1 MNGFNTIT
9 VPGQGEYEEKK
20 SRFLANAYPVK
31 TQEEI
36 RTHLEKLK
44 KQYYDARHHCY
55 AWVLGLQ
62 GADRKASDD
71 GEPHGTA
78 GLPILKVIDGAK
90 CTDIMIV
97 VTRYFG
103 GTLLGTGGL
112 VRAYTQAAKAALENA
127 GIVTMQEGAELVL
140 SLDYPLLDRVLYLLS
155 QEGLTAGE
163 TLYTHRV
170 QMSVLTPAVSQE
182 RLCRALL
189 ALGNGK
195 IEITVREKGFYAF
208 S

>member
-1 MNGFNTIT
+1 MSGYNTIT

-20 SRFLANAYPVK
+20 SRFLSNAYPV
-31 TQEEI
+31 QSQDEI
-36 RTHLEKLK
+36 RAYLEKLK

-55 AWVLGLQ
+55 AWILGPQ

-71 GEPHGTA
+71 GEPQGTA

-90 CTDIMIV
+90 CTDILIV

-112 VRAYTQAAKAALENA
+112 VRAYTQAAKAALDNA
-127 GIVTMQEGAELVL
+127 GIVTMQEGVMLVL
-140 SLDYPLLDRVLYLLS
+140 SLEYPLLDRVLYLLS
-155 QEGLTAGE
+155 QEGLSAGE
-163 TLYTHRV
+163 TQYTHRV
-170 QMSVLTPAVSQE
+170 QMSVLTPAASQE
-182 RLCRALL
+182 RLCRGLHAI
-189 ALGNGK
+189 GNGQ
-195 IEITVREKGFYAF
+195 IEISVREKGFYAF